1 MRRMYFLFA
10 FVTILFCSC
19 ENNKVKSREDIIKDN
34 LKNYLSDKLND
45 PDSYEFV
52 SLDLVDSVKYIDN
65 INYRLDAFKKNIEW
79 CKSSDRSEG
88 DKLNEIKK
96 NEWIIEKIDSIK
108 ISLGE
113 NVNKLLASK
122 YILKFR
128 ANNSLGAKIIYS
140 YFLLVDG
147 ENKIIQMEDNADR
160 IYILNTIS
168 FPGYMELIEKYKK
181 WE

>member
-1 MRRMYFLFA
+1 MIEDSECAEIIIGKYIYEKNQNRDEIYLPKSL
-10 FVTILFCSC
+10 TQ
-19 ENNKVKSREDIIKDN
+19 NNKEEII
-34 LKNYLSDKLND
+34 
-45 PDSYEFV
+45 
-52 SLDLVDSVKYIDN
+52 VKYIDN

-147 ENKIIQMEDNADR
+147 ENKIMQMEDNADR